1 MGQRGK
7 VVKGTESQGDL
18 KFEISESKRGKGAK
32 GQRGKGAKGTE
43 FIAFAR
49 FV

>member
-18 KFEISESKRGKGAK
+18 KFEISESEGAK
-32 GQRGKGAKGTE
+32 RAE
-43 FIAFAR
+43 FVDCDVVGFGCESKVII
-49 FV
+49 